1 MKEMP
6 FNIVSGG
13 AHRGHA
19 FLGGPNAQNSR
30 YFNADG
36 TRKMFILDKVWENAP
51 KGYEQFDT
59 QRALYLKKAVSK
71 TNQGQRDSEANQTE
85 QKEEDRRESGEPGSD
100 GENQEMEDGQKDP
113 DTAQ

>member
-1 MKEMP
+1 MP

-59 QRALYLKKAVSK
+59 
-71 TNQGQRDSEANQTE
+71 
-85 QKEEDRRESGEPGSD
+85 
-100 GENQEMEDGQKDP
+100 
-113 DTAQ
+113 